1 MEVLRLLSVAV
12 HSASSDSL
20 QAEEEEEEEEVYIPK
35 AEVLQGIGL
44 HTMMRDEKDYK
55 WHSLH
60 VTAALE
66 FKAAA
71 ESCEYK
77 VRIVDAITP
86 PLCLLP

>member
-20 QAEEEEEEEEVYIPK
+20 QAEVYIPK
-35 AEVLQGIGL
+35 AEELQGIGL

-55 WHSLH
+55 WHSLY